1 MTLYDLFS
9 KVQEGTKR
17 LKVVLKT
24 DVKGSEEAIKASLL
38 KIDKEGVKVEVIR
51 SGVGAITESDI
62 TLANASKAII
72 IGFNV
77 RPSNNIVELAKE
89 YQVDIRLYSVI
100 YQILEDIEQAIIGM
114 LDPIYEEK
122 VLGSAV
128 IRQIFKF
135 SKVGTIAGCYVED
148 GTIKIGSKA
157 RVIRDGIVIFD
168 GKIASIQRGKDKATE
183 VKKGIECG
191 LTLDSYNDLKENDII
206 EAYQIEEVK
215 R

>member
-1 MTLYDLFS
+1 
-9 KVQEGTKR
+9 
-17 LKVVLKT
+17 
-24 DVKGSEEAIKASLL
+24 
-38 KIDKEGVKVEVIR
+38 
-51 SGVGAITESDI
+51 
-62 TLANASKAII
+62 
-72 IGFNV
+72 
-77 RPSNNIVELAKE
+77 
-89 YQVDIRLYSVI
+89 
-100 YQILEDIEQAIIGM
+100 M